1 MSAKDAGAAEGL
13 LGPLEYEV
21 MRCLWVE
28 APASVPQVLERLNDR
43 RQKQDCLAYTTVMT
57 VLARLHTKD
66 LVSRVRQGR
75 GFDYTPRFT
84 EAGLVDHFSRRE
96 VQEMVRRYGP
106 VAIAH
111 FADVLEQADPRLLAQ
126 LRDAAGRADDA

>member
-1 MSAKDAGAAEGL
+1 MSAKDGGSAEGL

-21 MRCLWVE
+21 MCCLWAD

-43 RQKQDCLAYTTVMT
+43 RRKPDRLAYTTVMT
-57 VLARLHTKD
+57 VLVRLHDKE
-66 LVSRVRQGR
+66 LVSRVRHGR

-84 EAGLVDHFSRRE
+84 EAGLIDHFSRRE
-96 VQEMVRRYGP
+96 VEELVRRYGP

-111 FADVLEQADPRLLAQ
+111 FADAVEHADPHLLAR
-126 LRDAAGRADDA
+126 LRGAAGHADGA

>member
-1 MSAKDAGAAEGL
+1 MTVNDGGSAEGL

-21 MRCLWVE
+21 MRCLWAD

-43 RQKQDCLAYTTVMT
+43 RRKRDRLAYTTVMT
-57 VLARLHTKD
+57 VLARLHDKD
-66 LVSRVRQGR
+66 LISRVRRGR

-84 EAGLVDHFSRRE
+84 EAGLIDHFSRRE

-111 FADVLEQADPRLLAQ
+111 FADIVEQADPRLLAQ
-126 LRDAAGRADDA
+126 LRDAAGRADDT

>member
-1 MSAKDAGAAEGL
+1 MSVQDGGTAEGL

-21 MRCLWVE
+21 MRCLWQD
-28 APASVPQVLERLNDR
+28 APASVPRVLEQLNDR
-43 RQKQDCLAYTTVMT
+43 RRKRDRLAYTTVMT
-57 VLARLHTKD
+57 VLARLHDKD

-84 EAGLVDHFSRRE
+84 EAGLIEHFSRRE

-106 VAIAH
+106 IAIAH
-111 FADVLEQADPRLLAQ
+111 FADVVEHADPHLLAQ